1 MTLNHLLE
9 FVSAT
14 TTTPLFWLYFPLVV
28 FESNDMDLQ
37 SINFIHTTMNIAIW
51 QKNPLFIHKLLNPFP
66 VQIIVNWNMKM
77 STSSTLVSGM
87 IEVGGGGGD
96 QKSSKALGLP
106 NKTPPKTRTKTLITI
121 PKNPMLFQ
129 LFPVK
134 SEDTDPW
141 S

>member
-87 IEVGGGGGD
+87 IEVGGGGGIKD
-96 QKSSKALGLP
+96 QRDQSP
-106 NKTPPKTRTKTLITI
+106 
-121 PKNPMLFQ
+121 
-129 LFPVK
+129 
-134 SEDTDPW
+134 
-141 S
+141 

>member
-1 MTLNHLLE
+1 
-9 FVSAT
+9 
-14 TTTPLFWLYFPLVV
+14 
-28 FESNDMDLQ
+28 
-37 SINFIHTTMNIAIW
+37 MNIAIW

-87 IEVGGGGGD
+87 IEVGGGGFQTKPH
-96 QKSSKALGLP
+96 QKP
-106 NKTPPKTRTKTLITI
+106 WTKTLITI
-121 PKNPMLFQ
+121 PKNPLLFQ

>member
-87 IEVGGGGGD
+87 IEVGGGGGGD
-96 QKSSKALGLP
+96 QKSSKSQGLP
-106 NKTPPKTRTKTLITI
+106 NKTPPKTLDQNFNNH
-121 PKNPMLFQ
+121 PKKPHVV
-129 LFPVK
+129 PVI
-134 SEDTDPW
+134 SG
-141 S
+141 

>member
-37 SINFIHTTMNIAIW
+37 SINFIHTTMNSAIW

-87 IEVGGGGGD
+87 IEVGGGGGA
-96 QKSSKALGLP
+96 KVLKVPRASKQNP
-106 NKTPPKTRTKTLITI
+106 T
-121 PKNPMLFQ
+121 KNPGPKL
-129 LFPVK
+129 
-134 SEDTDPW
+134 
-141 S
+141 

>member
-14 TTTPLFWLYFPLVV
+14 TTTPLLWLYFPLVV

-87 IEVGGGGGD
+87 IEVGGGGD
-96 QKSSKALGLP
+96 QKSSKSLGLP
-106 NKTPPKTRTKTLITI
+106 NKTPPKTLDQNFSNH
-121 PKNPMLFQ
+121 PKKPHVV
-129 LFPVK
+129 PVI
-134 SEDTDPW
+134 SG
-141 S
+141 